1 MTLNPNNIFDEALQ
15 KFLITSKTEAKEI
28 EPVITISDSVFAT
41 KGGISMITGLPKGG
55 KTTVVKIM
63 IETAFMQQIYEGYD
77 CLNIRTAYEP
87 EKSVMYINTEMTDSD
102 MIKLRNQICKHLQ
115 VDTMPNNLHIFHLLT
130 LQPKQRLQVIRKAVE
145 QAGNVSLLLIDGY
158 ADLVASVNEEK
169 ECNEVVQELQNIAQE
184 FGLAIVG
191 VIHENRGNQNT
202 RGHIGQQL
210 ERKCVASISVK
221 KIREK
226 KIFEIKSNM
235 MRHSDDFE
243 LINYHYN
250 SDGRLELLSEA
261 LKEVARFDK
270 KREEI
275 DFCKLV
281 FGLDKEIAETEFRER
296 LRKHYKGQEP
306 NIKQNVLTNRITRT
320 KEKWFR
326 DNLIDVGKQGFLV
339 FNNAIEEIYAA

>member
-1 MTLNPNNIFDEALQ
+1 MTLNPIVTFDKELQ
-15 KFLITSKTEAKEI
+15 KFMITSKTEAKEI
-28 EPVITISDSVFAT
+28 EPVITISDSVFAI

-63 IETAFMQQIYEGYD
+63 IETAFMESVYEGYD

-87 EKSVMYINTEMTDSD
+87 DKSVMYINTEMTDSD

-115 VDTMPNNLHIFHLLT
+115 VDTMPPNLHIFHLLT
-130 LQPKQRLQVIRKAVE
+130 LSPVQRMQMIKKAIE

-158 ADLVASVNEEK
+158 ADLVGSVNEEK
-169 ECNEVVQELQNIAQE
+169 ECNQVVQELQNIAQQYN
-184 FGLAIVG
+184 LAIVG

-226 KIFEIKSNM
+226 KLFEIKSNM

-243 LINYHYN
+243 AIHYHYN
-250 SDGRLELLSEA
+250 QDGRLQLISEA
-261 LKEVARFDK
+261 MKEVVKFDK

-275 DFCKLV
+275 HFCELV
-281 FGLDKEIAETEFRER
+281 FGIDKEIAETEFRDR
-296 LRKHYKGQEP
+296 LRKFYK
-306 NIKQNVLTNRITRT
+306 
-320 KEKWFR
+320 
-326 DNLIDVGKQGFLV
+326 
-339 FNNAIEEIYAA
+339 EEE